1 MDTLNVILNE
11 VGKTDD
17 FNLSTIISIIKDIAT
32 ILAIILG
39 IYFGNKGLKKFLL
52 DDIVKQKILDL
63 HKTNQEVFVL
73 TKEIIAEINS
83 KEDVMRPVTE
93 EDLIYI
99 KSQTQK
105 LVNLSNGASK
115 EVATLSFF
123 INETIK
129 EITPSV
135 KSRTYEEFRFA
146 LDFYSLLYN
155 TVVKINHFS
164 SNIVDVPKKIK
175 LEPYSEINKT
185 ILKFLDRERTY
196 RIKGIQFGLNLNA
209 NSTLSLLFS
218 SLINKSTR
226 DYYIYKKKFFQ
237 LLRKN
242 TPIIY
247 ELYINNIY
255 MPVILEMKKDEPFM
269 GKRTLHLV
277 KFEMKQSVIPDNTKH
292 TIVFFYSNINPT
304 IKFIDSI
311 KIEDFQKNYEDTF
324 LNIKEIF
331 PSLSLKISALADET
345 IKIICDKNVAESY
358 YKKVKR
364 DFKKRIKKLK

>member
-11 VGKTDD
+11 VTKSDD
-17 FNLSTIISIIKDIAT
+17 FSIHTLISVIKDVAT
-32 ILAIILG
+32 ILAIIVG

-83 KEDVMRPVTE
+83 KEDINRPVNDD
-93 EDLIYI
+93 DLSYI

-129 EITPSV
+129 GITPSV
-135 KSRTYEEFRFA
+135 KSKTYNEFRYA
-146 LDFYSLLYN
+146 SDFYSLLYN
-155 TVVKINHFS
+155 TVIKINDFS
-164 SNIVDVPKKIK
+164 SNIVDVPKRIK
-175 LEPYSEINKT
+175 LEPYNEINKA
-185 ILKFLDRERTY
+185 IRKFLNREDTY
-196 RIKGIQFGLNLNA
+196 KIKGVQFGLNLNA

-218 SLINKSTR
+218 SFINKSTSG
-226 DYYIYKKKFFQ
+226 YIYKKKFFQ
-237 LLRKN
+237 LLQKN

-255 MPVILEMKKDEPFM
+255 LPVILEMEKEEPLM

-277 KFEMKQSVIPDNTKH
+277 KFEMKQSIIPDNTKH
-292 TIVFFYSNINPT
+292 TIEFYYSNINPT
-304 IKFIDSI
+304 VKFINAI
-311 KIEDFQKNYEDTF
+311 KIEEFQMNYKDTF
-324 LNIKEIF
+324 LNTEQIF
-331 PSLSLKISALADET
+331 SSLSLNVSTLADET
-345 IKIICDKNVAESY
+345 VKVICDKNDAENY
-358 YKKVKR
+358 YKK
-364 DFKKRIKKLK
+364 IKKELKKNIINLK